1 MLLQGEYGLIHGT
14 DRNEFVKNF
23 TSAERKQLQ
32 IFSYHQNVSVDKKAL
47 TIVPAERFTTTKLLT
62 VVIS

>member
-47 TIVPAERFTTTKLLT
+47 TIVPAERFTTAKLLT